1 MPPLVISRDNITIG
15 GKIIETAKSVITGIT
30 QSIGPE
36 PTIKS
41 RGRMYPPIQNITSV
55 NHLIEY
61 QVYGNG
67 NYVINFSSFTNDYE
81 PWNVFNVNSIN
92 GGNWGQNRYIV
103 PDGTFISSLTDN
115 IVPGYTG
122 DWLKIR
128 LPVAINL
135 TRYVIKLST
144 IFNNNDSAPENFKI
158 YGSKNGI
165 NWVELT
171 HITNTVY
178 VNGVYDVSITTIG
191 TYNNFGLVVNKIV
204 GGNSFNAS
212 LLNIRQWLIYGNELL
227 VQNSS
232 LIAHYR
238 FDNVTNIGLN
248 SSPVGDIFNAISN
261 GPLTLTTEKYVN
273 GNSSLL
279 TTGSQNDISFL
290 IDNNGNKLF
299 TYVNYKSISIS
310 FWCWTISLGS
320 DIGIIFYG
328 SPANN
333 GDNEDIFMLYHQ
345 DNVNQLRLIISRGTT
360 HEPLNISVN
369 MPIVNTG
376 WTHVTIVIELK
387 TANINLAQH
396 TIKSYVNGL
405 LHQIHN
411 NKFYPLITNNYH
423 FQIGRWR
430 DVSNRRGYTGYID
443 DFRIYNNALTDEE
456 VMLLFLNK
464 ETYVKPIVIN
474 NDYNYMSFRHNPYTL
489 NNLERMYPPIRN
501 VSSVNHSITGQD
513 YGNGNYV
520 ISFSSSYSAQYT
532 PLYVFMLNQTPG
544 GNWSTNNR
552 YVQSTG
558 QFNSSLTDNIVQG
571 YNGDWIKIK
580 FPVAINLTK
589 YAFKITQG
597 WITNAPE
604 NFKIYGSNDE
614 ITWIELI
621 HVSNAV
627 YIEGGTR
634 TYENT
639 VSTSGTYNSFGLVV
653 NKLVGNDTYHEYM
666 LYIEQWFIYGM
677 EVSEQTQYSITF
689 PEETICDILIVAGGG
704 GGGTS
709 YSSTSSVSGGGGGA
723 GGLIFLENQ
732 IVQANTYTIQ
742 VGKGGDGDTFNDTT
756 SPLRGKQGEN
766 SSFSYHPIEG
776 VGGGGGG
783 SRGEIESGGDGG
795 SGGGSAWGN
804 GTLLGGIGVIGQ
816 GFNGG
821 NTEADGSRTK
831 QTPFSTGGGGAG
843 GAGITNGGNDD
854 DIDSDGGIGKY
865 EVGTFNFKEKFN
877 FPTDNTIGEVFEGN
891 VYFAGGGGAGLAT
904 DNNTGTGGNYNYS
917 IGGKGGGGGNLSLNA
932 ISNTGG
938 GGGGGT
944 PAQLGLTN
952 GGNGGSGIVIIRY
965 KKIIIEEDYIFPL
978 QWTYNDTNS
987 SVYHLGNVGIG
998 TINPTSALDVLG
1010 SVVVNGGITSTSLV
1024 ANAKNFKIAHP
1035 LNINKWLYHGCVEG
1049 PRFDNMYRGK
1059 KMVIDGRCE
1068 VDIDNECNTT
1078 GGMTSGTFMAL
1089 NNNCQV
1095 FLENKQTYD
1104 MVKGEVIDG
1113 KIIISCENITEEIE
1127 VEWLVI
1133 GERHDEGIIR
1143 NKLTNNEGMLICEHE
1158 Y

>member
-67 NYVINFSSFTNDYE
+67 NYVINFSSFTNGYE

-103 PDGTFISSLTDN
+103 HDGTFISSLTDN

-144 IFNNNDSAPENFKI
+144 IFNNNDRAPENFKI

-520 ISFSSSYSAQYT
+520 ISFSSSDSAQYT

-558 QFNSSLTDNIVQG
+558 QFNSSLTDNIVPG

-621 HVSNAV
+621 HVTNAV

-689 PEETICDILIVAGGG
+689 SENTECDILVVGGGGAGGDGGG
-704 GGGTS
+704 GGGQLMYQNGYFLTGEHTINVGQGGKSNGKQRTGNNGQESSIAKATDTLLLS
-709 YSSTSSVSGGGGGA
+709 YGGGGGA
-723 GGLIFLENQ
+723 GAIDGQFPIYTSTVSSGGGSSYDTVSFFPQETYSNFLTVSFGS
-732 IVQANTYTIQ
+732 I
-742 VGKGGDGDTFNDTT
+742 
-756 SPLRGKQGEN
+756 SGE
-766 SSFSYHPIEG
+766 SSFGSP
-776 VGGGGGG
+776 GGGGGAG
-783 SRGEIESGGDGG
+783 QDAPAPYNSGIPINSTHNIEIANGGDGIE
-795 SGGGSAWGN
+795 N
-804 GTLLGGIGVIGQ
+804 EITGTLVYY
-816 GFNGG
+816 
-821 NTEADGSRTK
+821 
-831 QTPFSTGGGGAG
+831 GGGGAG
-843 GAGITNGGNDD
+843 GINTQGVNSTIIPQGG
-854 DIDSDGGIGKY
+854 
-865 EVGTFNFKEKFN
+865 
-877 FPTDNTIGEVFEGN
+877 
-891 VYFAGGGGAGLAT
+891 L
-904 DNNTGTGGNYNYS
+904 
-917 IGGKGGGGGNLSLNA
+917 GGGGNGTNVEA
-932 ISNTGG
+932 GRGTEGVPGTGG
-938 GGGGGT
+938 GGGGCERDN
-944 PAQLGLTN
+944 ALG
-952 GGNGGSGIVIIRY
+952 GRNGGSGIVIIRY

-978 QWTYNDTNS
+978 QWTYNSINS

-998 TINPTSALDVLG
+998 TTNPTSALDVLG
-1010 SVVVNGGITSTSLV
+1010 SVVINGGITSTSLV
-1024 ANAKNFKIAHP
+1024 ANTKNFRIAHP
-1035 LNINKWLYHGCVEG
+1035 LGLNKWLYHGCVEG

-1059 KMVIDGRCE
+1059 KMVINGSCE

-1078 GGMTSGTFMAL
+1078 GGMTTGTFMAL

-1113 KIIISCENITEEIE
+1113 KIIISCENIADEIE

-1143 NKLTNNEGMLICEHE
+1143 NKLTNREGMLICEHE
-1158 Y
+1158 VN